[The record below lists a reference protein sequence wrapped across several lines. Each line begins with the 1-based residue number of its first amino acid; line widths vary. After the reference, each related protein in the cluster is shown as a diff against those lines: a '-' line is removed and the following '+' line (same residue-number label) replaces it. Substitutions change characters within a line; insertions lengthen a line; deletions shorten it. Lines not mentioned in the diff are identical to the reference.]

1 MVDGNPANQTSA
13 GHRRLVPGFTK
24 SGLSNAISNV
34 CLAALF
40 LVALVPGIHHYET
53 TVADIVWAV
62 GAALM
67 GVLSLVRVPPKS
79 VTINARTIAATAGMM
94 MIPTFLEPSKITT
107 GVIYDVGV
115 AIEVVG
121 VIFTQVARISLGRR
135 FGLLPANRGI
145 VESGA
150 FRLVRHP
157 IYSGWLILTIGYV
170 IIYPS
175 LMNILVTVAVIPFM
189 VWRIGQ
195 EETHLSDDASYRAY
209 MQKVPYRIL
218 PYVL

>member
-1 MVDGNPANQTSA
+1 VDSANQTPA
-13 GHRRLVPGFTK
+13 GYRRVRAGFSK

-67 GVLSLVRVPPKS
+67 GALSLVRVPPKS
-79 VTINARTIAATAGMM
+79 VTINA
-94 MIPTFLEPSKITT
+94 
-107 GVIYDVGV
+107 
-115 AIEVVG
+115 VVG

-175 LMNILVTVAVIPFM
+175 LANILVTVAVIPFM